1 MSLSTHDSLG
11 SPNAVPGIDLR
22 TILRVLRYWA
32 WLLLTGALFGA
43 GLGYAASL
51 QSLPIYRTDALMLIE
66 ETRPFNN
73 SEINISDRTST
84 YLELV
89 NEGFM
94 LEVIALTLQVNYD
107 QLADTITAMRVEAVN
122 NTQLFRVTVEGFH
135 PDSLAAVANAL
146 PRVLQQEIAQV
157 RTERFTESREN
168 LTTQIE
174 MIKAQTEVTQA
185 NIDRIGVARS
195 AQQENQLRDLQ
206 TVLAQQQNSYAN
218 LVQSF
223 ENLRLVELQ
232 ALDNIAVLRPAAV
245 PTAPVSSN
253 TAANA
258 LLGALVGLA
267 LVTTVITLIEYL
279 DDRVHSPEILQE
291 MLGTAFLGAIAEIRT
306 QTSVDHLDAKLIAAV
321 APRDPVTEAYRAI
334 RTNLRF
340 TTIDKTLRTLII
352 TSANSGEGKSLTTA
366 NLAVVM
372 AQLGLSV
379 ILIDAD
385 LRKPTQH
392 RLFHLAQQPG
402 LSNALLATNQHPHAY
417 LQTVALPNL
426 SILTSGIEPPN
437 PADLLGSQQ
446 MKRLLEQLQEQADV
460 ILLDMPPLLAV
471 TDAAVL
477 ASSVQDILLVV
488 NAKRT
493 PRAAVTR
500 AVAVLQRVDAHLC
513 GVILNEFSHTSRSY
527 AYYEGYKDIYYKH
540 SS

>member
-1 MSLSTHDSLG
+1 M
-11 SPNAVPGIDLR
+11 
-22 TILRVLRYWA
+22 
-32 WLLLTGALFGA
+32 
-43 GLGYAASL
+43 
-51 QSLPIYRTDALMLIE
+51 
-66 ETRPFNN
+66 
-73 SEINISDRTST
+73 
-84 YLELV
+84 
-89 NEGFM
+89 
-94 LEVIALTLQVNYD
+94 
-107 QLADTITAMRVEAVN
+107 
-122 NTQLFRVTVEGFH
+122 
-135 PDSLAAVANAL
+135 
-146 PRVLQQEIAQV
+146 
-157 RTERFTESREN
+157 
-168 LTTQIE
+168 
-174 MIKAQTEVTQA
+174 
-185 NIDRIGVARS
+185 
-195 AQQENQLRDLQ
+195 
-206 TVLAQQQNSYAN
+206 
-218 LVQSF
+218 
-223 ENLRLVELQ
+223 
-232 ALDNIAVLRPAAV
+232 
-245 PTAPVSSN
+245 
-253 TAANA
+253 
-258 LLGALVGLA
+258 
-267 LVTTVITLIEYL
+267 
-279 DDRVHSPEILQE
+279 
-291 MLGTAFLGAIAEIRT
+291 
-306 QTSVDHLDAKLIAAV
+306 

-437 PADLLGSQQ
+437 PAELLGSQQ

-493 PRAAVTR
+493 PRAAFTR